1 MRVPSSEHA
10 ALSSIAWLLFG
21 REVDATKRHCRD
33 SARRLHLVGHRQHIN
48 TRHANRASNLKRAGA
63 IRVVPFAGARKLTC
77 RLTVTANRPDGM
89 AVVAV

>member
-21 REVDATKRHCRD
+21 REVDAAKRHCRD
-33 SARRLHLVGHRQHIN
+33 SARRLHLVGHRHHIN
-48 TRHANRASNLKRAGA
+48 TRHANRASNLKRA
-63 IRVVPFAGARKLTC
+63 
-77 RLTVTANRPDGM
+77 VTANRPDGM